1 MKRGQS
7 FYDKINQAGYE
18 NFEGVTMDKYDPD
31 MYDPD
36 YADAPGAGGRTT
48 KVNNATP
55 GQKLNIN
62 LTIDNATA
70 SKITV
75 ELFSA
80 LNNWMTSLKADLVV
94 AAHTMIPA
102 LSTEGLGTVGVGTV
116 GYDQAGNAVV
126 YGAAMAPSLTIG
138 CGEYPYNSLVASTMI
153 LPFRNV
159 FMRIAVETNAQL
171 NNQVYHFTRTFAG
184 GYQQNQ
190 VNVRSYKRP
199 TQFQNLEVD
208 VDAPFVID
216 AEKGLR
222 YALEIGEVVQI
233 SMFINRWSK
242 PALS

>member
-1 MKRGQS
+1 MKQND
-7 FYDKINQAGYE
+7 FYKRINE
-18 NFEGVTMDKYDPD
+18 SRFDNFDSVTMDKYDPD

-36 YADAPGAGGRTT
+36 YADAPQGGGTT
-48 KVNNATP
+48 TVKNARP

-62 LTIDNATA
+62 L
-70 SKITV
+70 
-75 ELFSA
+75 
-80 LNNWMTSLKADLVV
+80 TSLKADLVV
-94 AAHTMIPA
+94 AAHTQIPA
-102 LSTEGLGTVGVGTV
+102 LSTEGLGTIGIGTV
-116 GYDQAGNAVV
+116 GYDQNGNGVS
-126 YGAAMAPSLTIG
+126 YGTAAAATLTIG

-171 NNQVYHFTRTFAG
+171 NNQVLHFTRTFAG

-208 VDAPFVID
+208 VDAPFIID

-222 YALEIGEVVQI
+222 YALEAGEVVQI
-233 SMFINRWSK
+233 SMFVNRWSK
-242 PALS
+242 PSLS